1 MGQYYFACILDSAG
15 KNVILCLSPHDYAQ
29 GAKIMNHAY
38 LDNYFMQVVEY
49 ALSPT
54 SKYYMSRIVW
64 AGDYADPEPGTVEN
78 LYAMNNGN
86 SEPLDPS
93 DAEYRYIINHSKN
106 LYIDKNKITDLNKIH
121 PLPILV
127 SEGNGR
133 GGGDYYRNNSKLS
146 GSWARDIISVD
157 NKTPPEFV
165 ELICDFYF

>member
-1 MGQYYFACILDSAG
+1 MGQYYFACILDSTG
-15 KNVILCLSPHDYAQ
+15 KKVILCLSPHDYAQ

-49 ALSPT
+49 VLSPT

-64 AGDYADPEPGTVEN
+64 AGDYADPEPGTDVN
-78 LYAMNNGN
+78 LYNMNTGN

-106 LYIDKNKITDLNKIH
+106 LYIDKNKITDLHQIH

-146 GSWARDIISVD
+146 GIWARDIISAD
-157 NKTPPEFV
+157 NKTPPDCV